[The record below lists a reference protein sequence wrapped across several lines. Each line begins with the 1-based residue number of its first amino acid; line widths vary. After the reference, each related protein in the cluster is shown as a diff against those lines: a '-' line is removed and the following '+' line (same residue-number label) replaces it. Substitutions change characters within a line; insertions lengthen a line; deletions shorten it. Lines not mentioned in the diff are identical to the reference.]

1 MKGYRR
7 PDGRIGI
14 RNHVAVIYTVEC
26 SRHVADMIVR
36 QTPGSELIGFPGC
49 YSDPYAF
56 RMLVEVGRHPNV
68 AAVLLV
74 SLGCESTNLQQL
86 ASDIGTA
93 GKRVETLVVQEC
105 GGTIKTIERGCVL
118 AGAMVEQAHRI
129 EPVPMTFSDLI
140 VGVECGGSDT
150 TSGLAANPAAGWAV
164 DRIIDWGGTAI
175 FSELPELLGTEPYLV
190 KRARTE
196 GVAQSVRSGLERA
209 QKLGQA
215 LGQFAISVGN
225 QLGGLTTIE
234 EKSLGALAKA
244 GTKSIE
250 GVLKTAER
258 PSRSGL
264 YLLDK
269 VGDVGG
275 NQLGHYEINDSDGL
289 ISLIASGAQLIF
301 FTTGRGSVV
310 GSAVSPVIK
319 ICGNPNTCERLADDI
334 DIDAGTIITGSAMV
348 ADVGELI
355 VDLTHA
361 VINGR
366 QTRSE
371 SLGHKE
377 YSIPYKPGRA
387 CDVG

>member
-26 SRHVADMIVR
+26 SRHVADMIVGR
-36 QTPGSELIGFPGC
+36 TPGTELLGFAGC

-68 AAVLLV
+68 ASVVLV

-86 ASDIGTA
+86 TQQIGAS

-105 GGTIKTIERGCVL
+105 GGTLKTIDRGCAL
-118 AGAMVEQAHRI
+118 AGEMVEEARRI
-129 EPVPMTFSDLI
+129 EPVPVTFTDLI

-150 TSGLAANPAAGWAV
+150 TSGLAANPATGWAV
-164 DRIIDWGGTAI
+164 DRLIDLGGTAI
-175 FSELPELLGTEPYLV
+175 FSELPELLGTDPYLV

-196 GVAQSVRSGLERA
+196 DVAESLLSGLERA
-209 QKLGQA
+209 RRLGQV
-215 LGQFAISVGN
+215 LGQFAISAGN
-225 QLGGLTTIE
+225 QSGGLTTIE

-244 GTKSIE
+244 GTKPID

-258 PSRSGL
+258 PSQSGL

-269 VGDVGG
+269 VGDVEG
-275 NQLGHYEINDSDGL
+275 NQLSHYEINDNDGL
-289 ISLIASGAQLIF
+289 ISLIASGAQLIL
-301 FTTGRGSVV
+301 FTTGRGSVA

-319 ICGNPNTCERLADDI
+319 ICGNPRTCERLADDI
-334 DIDAGTIITGSAMV
+334 DIDAGNIIIGSATV
-348 ADVGELI
+348 ADVGESI
-355 VDLTHA
+355 VDLIRA
-361 VINGR
+361 VTAGR
-366 QTRSE
+366 QTKSE